1 MESADR
7 EVRLERVAKGIAR
20 VISLRHIQEDN
31 AVRSKPFGERLKIA
45 KEMADHIW
53 RDVLME
59 AEAAIEAYPDPVEI
73 EA

>member
-1 MESADR
+1 MENPDR
-7 EVRLERVAKGIAR
+7 EVRLERVARGIAR
-20 VISLRHIQEDN
+20 VISLRHIQDDEH
-31 AVRSKPFGERLKIA
+31 VRAKPFGERLKLA
-45 KEMADHIW
+45 QEMADHIW